1 MIGEVAAEFRNTVSS
16 NDNLINKCIIPYL
29 VPNKQN
35 SAFESSKNNIKYK
48 NCVQDTQGKAE
59 NSTVSKTGISNTHQS
74 TSSKESK
81 DILNHQ
87 SNETNNVF
95 ELGETN
101 ARTDGAQDT
110 LEGLFHIE
118 NIKLCSSQH
127 HLLSNTFLV
136 CKPFWLDSALLTDN
150 FMIDNTE
157 NNQHLNYLEV
167 CILKVEKISPT
178 TCWY

>member
-1 MIGEVAAEFRNTVSS
+1 MIGEVAAEFRSTVSS
-16 NDNLINKCIIPYL
+16 SDNLMNKCIIPYL
-29 VPNKQN
+29 VPHKQN
-35 SAFESSKNNIKYK
+35 SAVESSKYDNKYK

-59 NSTVSKTGISNTHQS
+59 NATVSKTGISNTHQS

-87 SNETNNVF
+87 SNETSNVF

-110 LEGLFHIE
+110 LEGLFHIG
-118 NIKLCSSQH
+118 NIKFCNSQH

-136 CKPFWLDSALLTDN
+136 CKPFWLDGALLTEH

-167 CILKVEKISPT
+167 SILNIEIIRILADIE
-178 TCWY
+178 